1 MTNRGELKAEL
12 TAIRV
17 KLKKGG
23 IMLKLTIT
31 IKDKKDE
38 ENCTVTITPQKDQSK
53 ATDNEKHCLAI
64 VYGSINKA
72 LGEIGK

>member
-1 MTNRGELKAEL
+1 
-12 TAIRV
+12 
-17 KLKKGG
+17 
-23 IMLKLTIT
+23 MLKLTIT

-38 ENCTVTITPQKDQSK
+38 ENCIVTITPQKDQSK

-64 VYGSINKA
+64 VYSSINKA